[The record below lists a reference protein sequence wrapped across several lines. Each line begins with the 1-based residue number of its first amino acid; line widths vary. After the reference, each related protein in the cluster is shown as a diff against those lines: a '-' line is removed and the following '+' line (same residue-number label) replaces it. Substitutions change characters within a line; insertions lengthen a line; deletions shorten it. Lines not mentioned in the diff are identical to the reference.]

1 MEKYNFKQIEEK
13 WQNNWETKKLFKAK
27 TKKNKKKYYVLEMF
41 PYPSGK
47 LHMGHV
53 RNYTLG
59 DVIARFKHSKGFNVL
74 HPMGWD
80 SFGLPAENAARENN
94 IHPKEWTVKNIETMK
109 TQLKRMG
116 FSYDW
121 DREISTSD
129 KNYYRHEQKIF
140 LEFYKKGLVYKK
152 STYVN
157 WDPKEKCVLANEQ
170 VIDGKGWRSG
180 AKVEKKLMSQW
191 FLKITKYAK
200 DLEKSL
206 KDLEFWPEQVK
217 TMQKNWIG
225 KSNGLKINFN
235 LNNSKKNIEVFTT
248 RPDTLFGAAFIGL
261 SCEHP
266 ISMEYAKK
274 NKEIKNF
281 IEKCQQDLNLQ
292 EEEFEKLEKIGLKL
306 PCKCIHPITKEKIPV
321 YIANFII
328 MEYGTG
334 AVFGCPA
341 HDQRDFDFA
350 KKYNLNI
357 KQVIESSE
365 DLSLEE
371 AYTGDGKLIN
381 SDFLNGLNVEEAKKK
396 ISDVLIKSNQAKTE
410 IIYRLKDWSI
420 SRQRY
425 WGCPI
430 PIVYLENGEAV
441 PVTNKDLPITLPDKI
456 DLSKSQNPL
465 QDDPKW
471 KHTKYSKTGEK
482 ALRETETFDTF
493 FESSWY
499 FARFCSPNF
508 KDIIEKKEA
517 NYWLPVDQYIG
528 GIEHAILHLLYARFF
543 TRALYDCNLLN
554 IKEPFDNL
562 LTQGM
567 VCHKTFK
574 DKNNNWVTPED
585 FNKEI
590 DKNEIT
596 IGKSEKMSKSKK
608 NVVDPD
614 LILNKFGADTA
625 RLFMLSDSPPEKD
638 LEWTDTGIK
647 GAYKYLNKLWD
658 LVINNL
664 DILTDSKLN
673 SKKTHR
679 SIHITLNNLE
689 LIPLLNKTIHY
700 VTLDYESFRF
710 NRAIARIRE
719 FTNII
724 FEDEGALKI
733 AIKKDSKLFKNLI
746 EKVLKILSPI
756 VPHIAEEI
764 WNLLGNKNFIIESSW
779 PIVDKEFLKIE
790 NITLAVQVNGK
801 LKETLNLPVNLEDS
815 DVEKKILELPKIKNI
830 IGSNKPKKII
840 IVKNRVANIVI

>member
-13 WQNNWETKKLFKAK
+13 WQVEWETKKLFKAK
-27 TKKNKKKYYVLEMF
+27 AEKNKKKYYVLEMF

-59 DVIARFKHSKGFNVL
+59 DVIARFKYINGFNVL

-94 IHPKEWTVKNIETMK
+94 IHPKEWTLKNINTMK
-109 TQLKRMG
+109 TQLKKMG

-121 DREISTSD
+121 DREISTSN
-129 KNYYRHEQKIF
+129 KNYYHQEQKIF

-157 WDPKEKCVLANEQ
+157 WDPVEKCVLANEQ
-170 VIDGKGWRSG
+170 VIEGKGWRSG

-206 KDLEFWPEQVK
+206 ENLKFWPEQVK
-217 TMQKNWIG
+217 TMQRNWIG
-225 KSNGLKINFN
+225 KSKGLRINFSLDN
-235 LNNSKKNIEVFTT
+235 KENNIEVFTT
-248 RPDTLFGAAFIGL
+248 RPDTLFGASFIAL
-261 SCEHP
+261 ASEHL
-266 ISMEYAKK
+266 ISKEYAKK
-274 NKEIKNF
+274 NRKIKEFVK
-281 IEKCQQDLNLQ
+281 KCSENLNLQ
-292 EEEFEKLEKIGLKL
+292 EEEFEKLEKIGIQL
-306 PCKCIHPITKEKIPV
+306 PFNAIHPITKEKIPV

-328 MEYGTG
+328 MEYGSG

-341 HDQRDFDFA
+341 HDQRDFEFA

-357 KQVIESSE
+357 KQVIKSSE
-365 DLSLEE
+365 NSTLKE
-371 AYTGDGKLIN
+371 AYIGDGTLIN
-381 SDFLNGLNVEEAKKK
+381 SDFLNGLNVNKAKEKISKFLIKKK
-396 ISDVLIKSNQAKTE
+396 QAKSET
-410 IIYRLKDWSI
+410 IYRLKDWSI

-430 PIVYLENGEAV
+430 PIMYLKDGTAV
-441 PVTNKDLPITLPDKI
+441 LATDKDLPISLPDDI
-456 DLSKSQNPL
+456 DFSKNQNPL
-465 QDDPKW
+465 QEHPKW
-471 KHTKYSKTGEK
+471 KYTKYSKTGENV
-482 ALRETETFDTF
+482 LRETETFDTF

-499 FARFCSPNF
+499 FARFCSPNS

-517 NYWLPVDQYIG
+517 QYWLPVDQYIG
-528 GIEHAILHLLYARFF
+528 GIEHAILHLLYSRFF
-543 TRALYDCNLLN
+543 TRALYDCGLLN
-554 IKEPFDNL
+554 IKEPFENL

-574 DKNNNWVTPED
+574 DKQGNWVTPNVFDEEK
-585 FNKEI
+585 NKKEFL
-590 DKNEIT
+590 

-625 RLFMLSDSPPEKD
+625 RFFMLSDSPPEKD

-658 LVINNL
+658 LVEKNLNILLEEKQNTKNFDKNDSLVAEIN
-664 DILTDSKLN
+664 
-673 SKKTHR
+673 R
-679 SIHITLNNLE
+679 
-689 LIPLLNKTIHY
+689 TIYY
-700 VTLDYESFRF
+700 VTLDYENFRF

-719 FTNII
+719 FTNIL
-724 FEDEGALKI
+724 FENEKKLI
-733 AIKKDSKLFKNLI
+733 KDSKLFKFLLENI
-746 EKVLKILSPI
+746 IKIISPM
-756 VPHIAEEI
+756 VPHISEEM
-764 WNLLGNKNFIIESSW
+764 WRLLGNKNFLIKSGW
-779 PIVDKEFLKIE
+779 PIVNKKFLKIKDF
-790 NITLAVQVNGK
+790 TLVVQINGK
-801 LKETLNLPVNLEDS
+801 LRETIDLPFDTDISEI
-815 DVEKKILELPKIKNI
+815 EKKVLSLPKVMKI
-830 IGSNKPKKII
+830 IGNSKPKKII
-840 IVKNRVANIVI
+840 VVKNRVANIVI

>member
-1 MEKYNFKQIEEK
+1 MEKYNFKQIEKK
-13 WQNNWETKKLFKAK
+13 WQNEWELKKLFKVK
-27 TKKNKKKYYVLEMF
+27 PEKNKKKYYVLEMF

-94 IHPKEWTVKNIETMK
+94 VHPKKWTLKNINTMK
-109 TQLKRMG
+109 DQLKKMG

-121 DREISTSD
+121 DRELSTSD
-129 KNYYRHEQKIF
+129 KSYYYQEQKIF

-157 WDPKEKCVLANEQ
+157 WDPIEKCVLANEQ

-180 AKVEKKLMSQW
+180 ANIEKKLMSQW
-191 FLKITKYAK
+191 FLKITKYAQ

-206 KDLEFWPEQVK
+206 KGLKFWPEQVK

-225 KSNGLKINFN
+225 KSKGLKINFCLDN
-235 LNNSKKNIEVFTT
+235 KEKNIEVFTT
-248 RPDTLFGAAFIGL
+248 RPDTLFGASFVAL
-261 SCEHP
+261 ASEHP
-266 ISMEYAKK
+266 ISKEYAKK
-274 NKEIKNF
+274 NKEIENF
-281 IEKCQQDLNLQ
+281 VKKCQENLNLQ
-292 EEEFEKLEKIGLKL
+292 EEDFEKLEKIGIKL
-306 PCKCIHPITKEKIPV
+306 PFNVIHPVTKEKIPV

-357 KQVIESSE
+357 KQVIKSPENIT
-365 DLSLEE
+365 LEK
-371 AYTGDGKLIN
+371 AYIGDGKLIN
-381 SDFLNGLNVEEAKKK
+381 SDFLNGLNVKNAKEKIAKFLIEKK
-396 ISDVLIKSNQAKTE
+396 SAKMKT
-410 IIYRLKDWSI
+410 IYRLKDWSI

-430 PIVYLENGEAV
+430 PIMYLKNGEAV
-441 PVTNKDLPITLPDKI
+441 LATNKDLPIVLPDDI
-456 DLSKSQNPL
+456 DFSKSQNPL
-465 QDDPKW
+465 QDHPKW
-471 KHTKYSKTGEK
+471 KYAKYSKTGEK
-482 ALRETETFDTF
+482 VLRETETFDTF

-499 FARFCSPNF
+499 FARFCSPNS

-528 GIEHAILHLLYARFF
+528 GIEHAILHLLYSRFF
-543 TRALYDCNLLN
+543 TRALYDCGLLN

-574 DKNNNWVTPED
+574 DEKNNWISPID
-585 FNKEI
+585 FYEKKNK
-590 DKNEIT
+590 KKFF

-614 LILNKFGADTA
+614 SILNKFGADTA

-638 LEWTDTGIK
+638 LEWTDTGIN
-647 GAYKYLNKLWD
+647 GAYKYLNKLWGLITKNLNILSKEKGNIKD
-658 LVINNL
+658 FKKNEEFISAINQ
-664 DILTDSKLN
+664 
-673 SKKTHR
+673 
-679 SIHITLNNLE
+679 
-689 LIPLLNKTIHY
+689 TIYY
-700 VTLDYESFRF
+700 VTLDYENFRF
-710 NRAIARIRE
+710 NSAIARIRK
-719 FTNII
+719 FTNML
-724 FEDEGALKI
+724 FENEEIL
-733 AIKKDSKLFKNLI
+733 KKDSKLFKFLI
-746 EKVLKILSPI
+746 ENTIKIFSPM
-756 VPHIAEEI
+756 VPHISEEM
-764 WNLLGNKNFIIESSW
+764 WKLLGNKDLLIKSGW
-779 PIVDKEFLKIE
+779 PTANKKFLKFE
-790 NITLAVQVNGK
+790 NVILAVQINGK
-801 LKETLNLPVNLEDS
+801 LKGTIELPFNTNSLEI
-815 DVEKKILELPKIKNI
+815 EKKVLLLPKVIKV
-830 IGSNKPKKII
+830 IGNNKPKKII
-840 IVKNRVANIVI
+840 VVKNKVANIVI

>member
-13 WQNNWETKKLFKAK
+13 WQNEWKSKKLFKVK
-27 TKKNKKKYYVLEMF
+27 PKKNKKKYYVLEMF

-59 DVIARFKHSKGFNVL
+59 DVIARFKYSNGFNVL

-94 IHPKEWTVKNIETMK
+94 VHPKEWTLKNINTMK
-109 TQLKRMG
+109 AQLKKMG

-121 DREISTSD
+121 NRELSTSD
-129 KNYYRHEQKIF
+129 KNYYHHEQKIF

-152 STYVN
+152 STHVN
-157 WDPKEKCVLANEQ
+157 WDPVEECVLANEQ

-180 AKVEKKLMSQW
+180 ASVEKKLMPQW
-191 FLKITKYAK
+191 FLKITKYAQ
-200 DLEKSL
+200 DLEQSL
-206 KDLEFWPEQVK
+206 KDLKFWPEQVK

-225 KSNGLKINFN
+225 KSKGLRINFSLDN
-235 LNNSKKNIEVFTT
+235 KEKNIEVFTT
-248 RPDTLFGAAFIGL
+248 RPDTLFGASFIAL
-261 SCEHP
+261 ASEHP
-266 ISMEYAKK
+266 ISKEYTKK
-274 NKEIKNF
+274 NKEVENF
-281 IEKCQQDLNLQ
+281 VKKCQENLNLQ
-292 EEEFEKLEKIGLKL
+292 EEEFEKLEKIGIKL
-306 PCKCIHPITKEKIPV
+306 PFNVIHPVTKEKIPV

-328 MEYGTG
+328 MEYGSG

-350 KKYNLNI
+350 RKYSLNI
-357 KQVIESSE
+357 KQVIKPYENIK
-365 DLSLEE
+365 LEK

-381 SDFLNGLNVEEAKKK
+381 SDFLNGLNVKEAKEK
-396 ISDVLIKSNQAKTE
+396 ISKFLIKKKQAKTK

-430 PIVYLENGEAV
+430 PIMYLKDGTAV
-441 PVTNKDLPITLPDKI
+441 PATDKDLPVTLPDDI
-456 DLSKSQNPL
+456 DFSKSQNPL
-465 QDDPKW
+465 KDHPKW
-471 KHTKYSKTGEK
+471 KYTKYSKTGED

-499 FARFCSPNF
+499 FARFCSPNS

-517 NYWLPVDQYIG
+517 KYWLPVDQYIG
-528 GIEHAILHLLYARFF
+528 GIEHAILHLLYSRFF
-543 TRALYDCNLLN
+543 TRALHDCGLLN

-574 DKNNNWVTPED
+574 DEKGDWVSPVD
-585 FNKEI
+585 FDEKKNKE
-590 DKNEIT
+590 KFL

-647 GAYKYLNKLWD
+647 GAYKYLNRLWD
-658 LVINNL
+658 LVTKNLNILSKEKKNIKDFKENEEFISAINQ
-664 DILTDSKLN
+664 
-673 SKKTHR
+673 
-679 SIHITLNNLE
+679 
-689 LIPLLNKTIHY
+689 TIYH
-700 VTLDYESFRF
+700 VSLDYENFRF

-719 FTNII
+719 YTNIL
-724 FEDEGALKI
+724 FENEEKLK
-733 AIKKDSKLFKNLI
+733 KNSKLFKFLI
-746 EKVLKILSPI
+746 ENIIKILGPI
-756 VPHIAEEI
+756 VPHISEEM
-764 WNLLGNKNFIIESSW
+764 WSLLGNKDFLIKSGW
-779 PIVDKEFLKIE
+779 CVVDKKFLKIE
-790 NITLAVQVNGK
+790 NITLAIQINGK
-801 LKETLNLPVNLEDS
+801 LKGTINLPFNTNPSEI
-815 DVEKKILELPKIKNI
+815 EKKALSLPKVMKI
-830 IGSNKPKKII
+830 IGKNKPKKII
-840 IVKNRVANIVI
+840 VVKNKIANIVI